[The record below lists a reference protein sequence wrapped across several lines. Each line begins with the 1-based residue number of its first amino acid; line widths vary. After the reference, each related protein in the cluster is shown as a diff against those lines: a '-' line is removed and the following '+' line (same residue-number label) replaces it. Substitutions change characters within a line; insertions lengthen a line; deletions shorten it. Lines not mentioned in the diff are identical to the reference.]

1 MADVFG
7 YEGFQYEYVPGW
19 PNIPEGYSLL
29 ECPGVAVDS
38 QDNVYLLT
46 RGDHPLMQFDKD
58 GNFIKSFGEGY
69 FSNRTHGLYIAHDDT
84 LLVADDG
91 IHTIQQFNSAGEQL
105 FELGNRNNPS
115 PKWGGEPFNRP
126 TSAAI
131 RPSNGD
137 WYVSDGYGNA
147 RVHVYTSGGD
157 YKFSWGSP
165 GIDAGEFM
173 RPHNIA
179 FDGEDRVYVVD
190 REAHRIQV
198 FDAEGQFITMWSN
211 IHRPDAMVLWQD
223 HIYVG
228 ELNGIG
234 GFDSPNMGHRVEVFD
249 LTGKLVCRFGAPVE
263 GEGPGEF
270 VAPHGIAVDSEG
282 SLYVAEVSYTI
293 MGRQLDPPREMR
305 SISKYKRRW

>member
-1 MADVFG
+1 MADTFG
-7 YEGFQYEYVPGW
+7 YGGFQYEYVPDW
-19 PNIPEGYSLL
+19 PKLPEGHQLV

-38 QDNVYLLT
+38 QDNVFLLT
-46 RGDHPLMQFDKD
+46 RGEDPLVQFDKD
-58 GNFIKSFGEGY
+58 GDFIKAFGHDY
-69 FSNRTHGLYIAHDDT
+69 FSKRTHGLYIAHDDT

-91 IHTIQQFNSAGEQL
+91 IHTIQQFTPDGARL
-105 FELGNRNNPS
+105 FELGDRDKPS
-115 PKWGGEPFNRP
+115 PVWGGEPFNRP

-147 RVHVYTSGGD
+147 RVHVYSSGGD

-179 FDGEDRVYVVD
+179 IDNEDRVYVVD
-190 REAHRIQV
+190 REAHRIQI
-198 FDAEGQFITMWSN
+198 FEADGTFITMWNN
-211 IHRPDAMVLWQD
+211 IHRPDAMVLWD
-223 HIYVG
+223 NHIYVG
-228 ELNGIG
+228 ELNAIG

-249 LTGKLVCRFGAPVE
+249 LTGQLVCRFGTQDE
-263 GEGPGEF
+263 GEGPGQF
-270 VAPHGIAVDSEG
+270 IAPHGIAVDSEG

-293 MGRQLDPPREMR
+293 RGRQMDPPREMR

>member
-1 MADVFG
+1 MSEIFG
-7 YEGFQYEYVPGW
+7 YGEFRYEHVPGW
-19 PNIPEGYSLL
+19 PTIPDGYALV

-38 QDNVYLLT
+38 QDNVFLLT
-46 RGDHPLMQFDKD
+46 RGAHPLMQFDTQ
-58 GNFIKSFGEGY
+58 GNFVKSFGEGL
-69 FSNRTHGLYIAHDDT
+69 FSNRTHGLYAAGDDT

-91 IHTIQQFNSAGEQL
+91 IHTIQRFNTAGERL
-105 FELGNRNNPS
+105 FELGERGKPAE
-115 PKWGGEPFNRP
+115 KWSGAPFNRP

-147 RVHVYTSGGD
+147 RIHVYDSAGEH
-157 YKFSWGSP
+157 KFSWGSP
-165 GIDAGEFM
+165 GIDAGQFM

-179 FDGEDRVYVVD
+179 IDAEERVYVAD
-190 REAHRIQV
+190 REAHRIQI
-198 FDAEGQFITMWSN
+198 FDTDGKFIAMWSN
-211 IHRPDAMVLWQD
+211 VHRPDAMTLWGG

-228 ELNGIG
+228 ELNAIG
-234 GFDSPNMGHRVEVFD
+234 GFDSPNMGHRVDVFD
-249 LTGKLVCRFGAPVE
+249 LDGELVCRFGAADE

-293 MGRQLDPPREMR
+293 RGRHLDPPREMR
-305 SISKYKRRW
+305 SVSKYRRV

>member
-1 MADVFG
+1 MSDIFG
-7 YEGFQYEYVPGW
+7 YGDFRYEHVPGW
-19 PNIPEGYSLL
+19 PTVPDGCALV

-38 QDNVYLLT
+38 QDNVFLLT
-46 RGDHPLMQFDKD
+46 RGERPLMQFDMD
-58 GNFIKSFGEGY
+58 GNFVKSFGEGL
-69 FSNRTHGLYIAHDDT
+69 FSDRTHGLYAAHDDT

-91 IHTIQQFNSAGEQL
+91 IHTIQRFNAAGERL
-105 FELGNRNNPS
+105 SELGERGAPA
-115 PKWGGEPFNRP
+115 PKWSGAPFNRP

-147 RVHVYTSGGD
+147 RIHVYSPQGEH
-157 YKFSWGSP
+157 KFSWGAP
-165 GIDAGEFM
+165 GIDPGEFM

-179 FDGEDRVYVVD
+179 IDAAERVYVAD
-190 REAHRIQV
+190 REAHRIQI
-198 FDAEGQFITMWSN
+198 FDPDGRFIAMWSN
-211 IHRPDAMVLWQD
+211 VHRPDAMVLWGG

-228 ELNGIG
+228 ELNAIG

-249 LTGKLVCRFGAPVE
+249 LAGKLVSRFGAAQE

-270 VAPHGIAVDSEG
+270 VAPHGVAVDSQG

-293 MGRQLDPPREMR
+293 RGKHLDPPREMR
-305 SISKYKRRW
+305 SISKYRRV

>member
-1 MADVFG
+1 MAEVFG
-7 YEGFQYEYVPGW
+7 YTGFEYEYVPDW
-19 PNIPEGYSLL
+19 AKLPDGYSLH

-38 QDNVYLLT
+38 QDNVFLLT
-46 RGDHPLMQFDKD
+46 RGEHPLMQFDKD

-69 FSNRTHGLYIAHDDT
+69 FSKRTHGLYIAHDDS

-91 IHTIQQFNSAGEQL
+91 IHTIQQFSADGERIA
-105 FELGNRNNPS
+105 ELGDRDNPS
-115 PKWGGEPFNRP
+115 PKWSGEPFNRP

-147 RVHVYTSGGD
+147 RIHVYSPAGE

-165 GIDAGEFM
+165 GIDPGEFM

-179 FDGEDRVYVVD
+179 FDNNDRVYVVD
-190 REAHRIQV
+190 REAHRVQI
-198 FDAEGQFITMWSN
+198 FDGDGSFITMWSN
-211 IHRPDAMVLWQD
+211 IHRPDAMVLWRD
-223 HIYVG
+223 HIYIG

-249 LTGKLVCRFGAPVE
+249 LDGKLVSRFGAADE
-263 GEGPGEF
+263 GEGAGKF
-270 VAPHGIAVDSEG
+270 MAPHGIAVDSEG

-293 MGRQLDPPREMR
+293 VGSRLDPPRELQ
-305 SISKYKRRW
+305 SISKYRRRW

>member
-1 MADVFG
+1 MSEIFG
-7 YEGFQYEYVPGW
+7 YGEFRYEHVPGW
-19 PNIPEGYSLL
+19 PTIPDGYALV

-38 QDNVYLLT
+38 QDNVFLLT
-46 RGDHPLMQFDKD
+46 RGAHPLMQFDTQ
-58 GNFIKSFGEGY
+58 GNFVKSFGEGL
-69 FSNRTHGLYIAHDDT
+69 FSNRTHGLYVAGDDT

-91 IHTIQQFNSAGEQL
+91 IHTIQRFNTAGERL
-105 FELGNRNNPS
+105 FELGERGKPAE
-115 PKWGGEPFNRP
+115 KWSGAPFNRP

-147 RVHVYTSGGD
+147 RIHVYDSAGEH
-157 YKFSWGSP
+157 KFSWGSP
-165 GIDAGEFM
+165 GIDAGQFM

-179 FDGEDRVYVVD
+179 IDAEERVYVAD
-190 REAHRIQV
+190 REAHRIQI
-198 FDAEGQFITMWSN
+198 FDTDGKFIAMWSN
-211 IHRPDAMVLWQD
+211 VHRPDAMTLWGG

-228 ELNGIG
+228 ELNAIG
-234 GFDSPNMGHRVEVFD
+234 GFDSPNVGHRVDVFD
-249 LTGKLVCRFGAPVE
+249 LDGELVCRFGAADE

-293 MGRQLDPPREMR
+293 RGRHLDPPREMR
-305 SISKYKRRW
+305 SVSKYRRV

>member
-1 MADVFG
+1 MANVFG
-7 YEGFQYEYVPGW
+7 YPGFEYEYVPDW
-19 PNIPEGYSLL
+19 AKLPDGYSLH

-38 QDNVYLLT
+38 QDNVFLLT
-46 RGDHPLMQFDKD
+46 RGEHPLMQFDKD

-69 FSNRTHGLYIAHDDT
+69 FSHRTHGLYIAHDDS

-91 IHTIQQFNSAGEQL
+91 IHTIQQFSADGERIA
-105 FELGNRNNPS
+105 ELGDRDNPS
-115 PKWGGEPFNRP
+115 PKWSGEPFNRP

-147 RVHVYTSGGD
+147 RIHVYSPAGE

-165 GIDAGEFM
+165 GIDPGEFM

-179 FDGEDRVYVVD
+179 FDNNDRVYVVD
-190 REAHRIQV
+190 REAHRVQI
-198 FDAEGQFITMWSN
+198 FDGDGSFITMWSN
-211 IHRPDAMVLWQD
+211 IHRPDAMVLWGD
-223 HIYVG
+223 HIYIG

-249 LTGKLVCRFGAPVE
+249 LDGKLVSRFGAADE
-263 GEGPGEF
+263 GEGAGKF
-270 VAPHGIAVDSEG
+270 MAPHGIAVDSEG

-293 MGRQLDPPREMR
+293 VGSRLDPPRELQ
-305 SISKYKRRW
+305 SISKYRRRW